1 MRLEDVGVATETKRV
16 KGGLCLDPEGK
27 RDRESHKGRGKQ
39 TGRPKARLK
48 RSRDLGMEDLK
59 ASRDRTRGDRENRK
73 GQGVAGDYRQ
83 TEEDAE
89 DEEEMPRCSHSLHAL
104 AEQLFCVQR
113 TPDRSHPE
121 GLGACVQTVLPAKVR
136 GEVSVLPSC

>member
-1 MRLEDVGVATETKRV
+1 
-16 KGGLCLDPEGK
+16 
-27 RDRESHKGRGKQ
+27 
-39 TGRPKARLK
+39 
-48 RSRDLGMEDLK
+48 MEDLK
-59 ASRDRTRGDRENRK
+59 ASRDSCRGDQENRK

-89 DEEEMPRCSHSLHAL
+89 DEEEFQRCSHSLHAF
-104 AEQLFCVQR
+104 AEQLFCVQP

-136 GEVSVLPSC
+136 GKVSVSPSC